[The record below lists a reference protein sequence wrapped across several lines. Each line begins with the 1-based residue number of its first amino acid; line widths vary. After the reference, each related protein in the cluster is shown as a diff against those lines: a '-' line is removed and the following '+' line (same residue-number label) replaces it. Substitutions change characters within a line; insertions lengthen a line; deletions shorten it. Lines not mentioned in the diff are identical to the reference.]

1 MKKFLI
7 ISLLI
12 IIALNCKAQ
21 TNLVPNP
28 SFENFTWETYPSVCD
43 TFCSCIDWYSPTN
56 GTSDYFNKND
66 NCFLDDG
73 DVPLNLFGYQ
83 NPKTGKAY
91 WGFLSRYVTTPANIS
106 GYNSREYI
114 QSKLLDSLKS
124 GVKYCVNFYV
134 SLADSA
140 QYASDGISAYFSK
153 TAISLYD
160 SLDLYYILPYNPQ
173 ISSPVII
180 SDKTNWTLISG
191 SFKAQGG
198 EQYITMGNFRD
209 DEHTD
214 SLFVGGA
221 IYQGTPYSYYYIDY
235 VSVEEC
241 SPQDT
246 SSLIFNV
253 YPSLATNQIYID
265 YSNLEINKTHFVL
278 YDVCGRRV
286 RELYISVPKAKQSVD
301 VSNLESGMY
310 FYSLQIDGGV
320 KQKGKIVVVR

>member
-1 MKKFLI
+1 M
-7 ISLLI
+7 I

-43 TFCSCIDWYSPTN
+43 TFCSWIDWYSPTN

-221 IYQGTPYSYYYIDY
+221 IYQGTPYSYYYIDD

-265 YSNLEINKTHFVL
+265 YSNLEINKTHFLL
-278 YDVCGRRV
+278 YDICGRKV
-286 RELYISVPKAKQSVD
+286 KEIEITLPTAQQSFD
-301 VSNLESGMY
+301 ITRYSAGMY
-310 FYSLQIDGGV
+310 FYKLVINGEEEYR
-320 KQKGKIVVVR
+320 GKVVVRK

>member
-320 KQKGKIVVVR
+320 KQKGKIVVIK